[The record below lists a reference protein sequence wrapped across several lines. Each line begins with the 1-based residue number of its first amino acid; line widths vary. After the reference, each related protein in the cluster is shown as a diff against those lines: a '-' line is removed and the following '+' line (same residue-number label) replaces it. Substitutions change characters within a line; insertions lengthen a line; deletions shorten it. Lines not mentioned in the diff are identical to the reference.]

1 MVTGR
6 GLVCQR
12 PDKEEN
18 ACVSRRLPSV
28 RRTVP
33 SPGRCRISHT
43 TASRG
48 AAPIGQTAAAHLD
61 PVPSPQGRGPFGFRS
76 GHLPSSV
83 APPQRNEDLCRLLHT
98 QTNSRLRARRAAAA
112 QEVDDGTTPEQRGEQ
127 DKAVQAF
134 MAYIT
139 TPKPRRSVPQLRATV
154 DRLRAKLAADN
165 GPAGVTRLR
174 VVAERLNAEEE
185 LEAAERVAL
194 DPEMVAKLEG
204 DFAAVAKPWATR
216 NAIPVGAFRELGV
229 HPRVLKAAGLH

>member
-1 MVTGR
+1 MPVT
-6 GLVCQR
+6 
-12 PDKEEN
+12 
-18 ACVSRRLPSV
+18 A
-28 RRTVP
+28 
-33 SPGRCRISHT
+33 HT
-43 TASRG
+43 DEFKADAVARVIEG
-48 AAPIGQTAAAHLD
+48 GERQINVARDLNVEAPTLGNWIALA
-61 PVPSPQGRGPFGFRS
+61 
-76 GHLPSSV
+76 
-83 APPQRNEDLCRLLHT
+83 
-98 QTNSRLRARRAAAA
+98 RLRARRAAAA